1 MSRLLTAILLA
12 ETSLFRY
19 HIKGNLPTFTSDFLS
34 GLVSF
39 FLPFAQAIL
48 VFSSL
53 SLCPHPIPHRPCPGD
68 RGHRS
73 SSATARGGFARRHHR
88 QPSRGG
94 RTKAGLENKLRVA
107 LDLRAPDLTMRAY
120 LGGRGGVS
128 KSSKQMRS
136 RGFCGSAGRGGP
148 LGRIKVVAGGA
159 FSNLAYPSSA
169 RIPIAD

>member
-1 MSRLLTAILLA
+1 MSFNYAYVCHRGWLSWECALTDA
-12 ETSLFRY
+12 ETDLG
-19 HIKGNLPTFTSDFLS
+19 GNNSRSSSSAQRRARPTR
-34 GLVSF
+34 
-39 FLPFAQAIL
+39 PQP
-48 VFSSL
+48 SL

-73 SSATARGGFARRHHR
+73 SSATARGGSARRHHR